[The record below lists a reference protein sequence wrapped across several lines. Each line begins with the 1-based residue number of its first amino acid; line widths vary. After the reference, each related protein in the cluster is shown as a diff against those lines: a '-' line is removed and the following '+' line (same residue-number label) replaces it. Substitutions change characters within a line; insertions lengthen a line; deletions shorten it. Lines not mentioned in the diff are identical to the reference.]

1 MSEYTGP
8 HWDTAALLVIDLQR
22 DFLDDGVAPI
32 PGTTAVVPAVAA
44 LATAFSAVHRPIA
57 HIVRL
62 YEPGGLDV
70 DLPRRGAIEAGARIA
85 APGSAGA
92 EIAAGVAPPATRLDP
107 AALLDGGLQSVGERE
122 VVIFK
127 PRWSAF
133 HRTGLADWLA
143 QQDCDTVVV
152 AGCNLPNCPR
162 ATLFDASERDLRA
175 VLVTDAVSQ
184 TSPERL
190 ADLAAIGVALLTVAE
205 VTRALAGTHPPGA
218 EPGVQTADR

>member
-1 MSEYTGP
+1 MIDYTGP
-8 HWDTAALLVIDLQR
+8 QWDTAALLVIDLQR

-32 PGTTAVVPAVAA
+32 PGTSAVVPAVAT
-44 LATAFSAVHRPIA
+44 LAAAFRAARRPIA

-62 YEPGGLDV
+62 YEPGGSDV

-85 APGSAGA
+85 APGTDGA
-92 EIAAGVAPPATRLDP
+92 EIAAGVAPPATQLD
-107 AALLDGGLQSVGERE
+107 AATLLAGGVQPVGERE
-122 VVIFK
+122 VVVFK

-133 HRTGLADWLA
+133 HRTGLANWLA
-143 QQDCDTVVV
+143 QHDCDTVVV

-162 ATLFDASERDLRA
+162 ATLFDGSERDLRT

-190 ADLAAIGVALLTVAE
+190 ADLAGIGVSLRTAVE
-205 VTRALAGTHPPGA
+205 VTRALAGTVPPGA
-218 EPGVQTADR
+218 GPGVQIAGG